1 MTLILGTHD
10 EDRLSSAKP
19 NAVILGFGG
28 NDYLVG
34 SGSTTTIL
42 FGMGGDDYLL
52 GDYTPSLD
60 GVGDDHLYGGVG
72 DDYLSGQGGEDH
84 LYGGRGDDVLKGG
97 EGADILRGGKGRDTF
112 FFALNEAD
120 GVDRLRDFRHGKDI
134 LKLGIGA
141 GEQMSAA
148 AFSTDVD
155 FNEATGVLQYKGE
168 IIAKLGPGVTLDHT
182 DFLV

>member
-1 MTLILGTHD
+1 MTLILGTAD
-10 EDRLSSAKP
+10 EDRISSGKT
-19 NAVILGFGG
+19 NAIILGRGDD
-28 NDYLVG
+28 DYLVG
-34 SGSTTTIL
+34 LGNVPTFL

-60 GVGDDHLYGGVG
+60 GVGNDHLYGGAG
-72 DDYLSGQGGEDH
+72 NDYLSGQGGEDH
-84 LYGGRGDDVLKGG
+84 LHGGRGDDVLKGG

-134 LKLGIGA
+134 IKLGIGA
-141 GEQMSAA
+141 DEQMSAA
-148 AFSTDVD
+148 AFSADVD
-155 FNEATGVLQYKGE
+155 FNEATGILQYKGE
-168 IIAKLGPGVTLDHT
+168 MIAKLGPGVTLDHT